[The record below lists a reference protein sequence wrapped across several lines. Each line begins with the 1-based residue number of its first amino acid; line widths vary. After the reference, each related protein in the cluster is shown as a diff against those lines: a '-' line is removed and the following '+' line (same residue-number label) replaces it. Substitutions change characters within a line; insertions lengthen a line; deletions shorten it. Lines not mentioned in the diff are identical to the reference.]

1 MEHHA
6 RDRARGVSFFY
17 RKMHMYISPRQGLLD
32 KQRLSSKLD
41 KLFISRH
48 IRHIKNKTEEYTMYC
63 IMRTEK
69 RKKTD
74 LGGIQKENLRTATEY
89 NNRVTPGMDVFNV
102 VLKESN
108 NWLQDINNEI
118 KTAGAKTRANSVL
131 ALDTLYTASPEF
143 FQGKTNAE
151 NDKFFQDCLKF
162 HNKHFGHIISAVIHY
177 DETTPHLHIISV
189 PLTQDGRLSAR
200 DVIGNK
206 AKMSKTQ
213 DAFFEQVG
221 RGYGLERGIHMDGQ
235 EKKQHISA
243 QEHELREIKQEIA
256 REQERLEAAEHSEE
270 TARTRAREYRQTVAE
285 LQKQV
290 QVLQEERIKQHKSLL
305 LLTEAANN
313 KQKEVKHLNYTLQEK
328 RGEFEAIQKDL
339 EEISG
344 YLSRAEQNKAQE
356 IANRWEN
363 EWDED
368 FTH

>member
-1 MEHHA
+1 M
-6 RDRARGVSFFY
+6 F
-17 RKMHMYISPRQGLLD
+17 
-32 KQRLSSKLD
+32 
-41 KLFISRH
+41 
-48 IRHIKNKTEEYTMYC
+48 C

-69 RKKTD
+69 RKRTD
-74 LGGIQKENLRTATEY
+74 ITGIQKENTRTATEY
-89 NNRVTPGMDVFNV
+89 NNKVSPGMDVFNV
-102 VLKESN
+102 VLKESD

-118 KTAGAKTRANSVL
+118 KAAGAKARSNSVL
-131 ALDTLYTASPEF
+131 ALDTIYTASPQF
-143 FQGKTNAE
+143 FQERTNAE

-162 HNKHFGHIISAVIHY
+162 HNEHFGHIISAVVHY

-221 RGYGLERGIHMDGQ
+221 KGYGLERGIHMDGQ

-256 REQERLEAAEHSEE
+256 RGQERLEAVEHSEE
-270 TARTRAREYRQTVAE
+270 TARTRAQKYRQTAAE

-290 QVLQEERIKQHKSLL
+290 EQL
-305 LLTEAANN
+305 
-313 KQKEVKHLNYTLQEK
+313 QKERVEQHNSLKMLSASKISRQKELRALDYTLQEK
-328 RGEFEAIQKDL
+328 KSEFEAITADIKQVSKDL
-339 EEISG
+339 EKISG
-344 YLSRAEQNKAQE
+344 YLSRAEQNRAQE
-356 IANRWEN
+356 IANRWER

>member
-1 MEHHA
+1 M
-6 RDRARGVSFFY
+6 F
-17 RKMHMYISPRQGLLD
+17 
-32 KQRLSSKLD
+32 
-41 KLFISRH
+41 
-48 IRHIKNKTEEYTMYC
+48 C

-69 RKKTD
+69 RKRTD

-89 NNRVTPGMDVFNV
+89 NNKVSPGMDILNV
-102 VLKESN
+102 TLKESN
-108 NWLQDINNEI
+108 NWLQDINREI
-118 KTAGAKTRANSVL
+118 TAAGAKARANSVL

-143 FQGKTNAE
+143 FQGKTNEE
-151 NDKFFQDCLKF
+151 NDKFFRDCLKF
-162 HNKHFGHIISAVIHY
+162 HNEHFGHIISAVVHY

-189 PLTQDGRLSAR
+189 PLTKDGRLSAR

-213 DAFFEQVG
+213 DQFFERVG

-235 EKKQHISA
+235 EKRQHISA
-243 QEHELREIKQEIA
+243 QEHELREIKQKIA
-256 REQERLEAAEHSEE
+256 RGKEELGAIEHSEE
-270 TARTRAREYRQTVAE
+270 TARTRAQKYRQTTAE

-290 QVLQEERIKQHKSLL
+290 EVLQEERSKQHKSLL
-305 LLTEAANN
+305 QLTEAANN

-328 RGEFEAIQKDL
+328 RGEFEAITGNIKQAQKDL

-344 YLSRAEQNKAQE
+344 YLSRTEQNKAQE

>member
-1 MEHHA
+1 M
-6 RDRARGVSFFY
+6 F
-17 RKMHMYISPRQGLLD
+17 
-32 KQRLSSKLD
+32 
-41 KLFISRH
+41 
-48 IRHIKNKTEEYTMYC
+48 C

-69 RKKTD
+69 RKKSD
-74 LGGIQKENLRTATEY
+74 LSGIQKENTRTATEY
-89 NNRVTPGMDVFNV
+89 NNKVAPGMDIFNV
-102 VLKESN
+102 TLKESS
-108 NWLQDINNEI
+108 NWLQDINKEI
-118 KTAGAKTRANSVL
+118 QAAGAKTRSNSVL
-131 ALDTLYTASPEF
+131 ALDTLYTASPNF

-151 NDKFFQDCLKF
+151 NDQFFQDCLKF
-162 HNKHFGHIISAVIHY
+162 HNDHFGHIISAVIHY

-256 REQERLEAAEHSEE
+256 RGQERLEAVEHSEE
-270 TARTRAREYRQTVAE
+270 TARTRAQKYRQTAAE
-285 LQKQV
+285 LQKQIE
-290 QVLQEERIKQHKSLL
+290 VLQKQVEVLQKERSQQHKSLL
-305 LLTEAANN
+305 QLTEAKHKA
-313 KQKEVKHLNYTLQEK
+313 QKEVKGLNYTLQEK
-328 RGEFEAIQKDL
+328 RDEFEAITADIKQASRNL

-344 YLSRAEQNKAQE
+344 YLSRAEQNRAQE
-356 IANRWEN
+356 IANRWES

>member
-1 MEHHA
+1 
-6 RDRARGVSFFY
+6 
-17 RKMHMYISPRQGLLD
+17 
-32 KQRLSSKLD
+32 
-41 KLFISRH
+41 
-48 IRHIKNKTEEYTMYC
+48 MYC

-89 NNRVTPGMDVFNV
+89 NNQVKPGMDVFNV

-118 KTAGAKTRANSVL
+118 KAAGAKTRSNSVL
-131 ALDTLYTASPEF
+131 ALDTLYTASPNF
-143 FQGKTNAE
+143 FQGKTNE
-151 NDKFFQDCLKF
+151 QNDNFFKDCLQF
-162 HNKHFGHIISAVIHY
+162 HEAHFGHVISAVIHY
-177 DETTPHLHIISV
+177 DESTPHMHVISV
-189 PLTQDGRLSAR
+189 PLTKDNRLSAR

-206 AKMSKTQ
+206 AKMSKMQ
-213 DAFFEQVG
+213 DTFFEQVG
-221 RGYGLERGIHMDGQ
+221 KGYGLERGIHMDGQ
-235 EKKQHISA
+235 EKRQHISA
-243 QEHELREIKQEIA
+243 QEHELREIKQKIA
-256 REQERLEAAEHSEE
+256 RGKEELGAIEHSEE
-270 TARTRAREYRQTVAE
+270 TARTRAQKYRQTAAE

-290 QVLQEERIKQHKSLL
+290 EVLQKERSKQHKSLL

-328 RGEFEAIQKDL
+328 RGEFEAITGNIKQAQKDL